1 MSQLLTIRLDELH
14 ESPLNPRKHYDEE
27 ALKQLAESLQASGQ
41 ITPITVRVSRNG
53 KGGYEIAAGHRRR
66 RAAMLAG
73 LTHLEAKVRDDLTD
87 DDAGFIEILN
97 IENLQR
103 DDLHPLEE
111 AQGFRTLME
120 KAGYDIPKIAARIG
134 KSVKYV
140 YDRLKLLQLIKPAQQ
155 LFLDGRFE
163 AGHAILLARL
173 SPEDQERAIAD
184 NDERFG
190 RIGGLFQDEH
200 VVEGLEL
207 ELEEEPR
214 KAVSVREF
222 QGWIQENVRF
232 KPDQVAQAD
241 LQFDFPNTAA
251 KLTDAAENKLK
262 VVKITREYRVPDEA
276 RDEKERTYGEQS
288 WQRADGEP
296 DVDDDKPSKT
306 CERSV
311 VGLVV
316 AGPGRGE
323 AFLVCINKKKCAV
336 HWPDQVK
343 AEERRAKE
351 AAKRESAS
359 ANGKG
364 TAPAK
369 APKEDP
375 NVLPSGLK
383 EKWEQEEIARRAG
396 PEYALQVKQV
406 IGELKIS
413 DEICWN
419 IITSNG
425 FYLNRWNKVGKRGW
439 AGSPSTDFGEVIGLL
454 VLEHLPGKFQG
465 DVRSPKDG
473 PAARSALAF
482 EIWFARDSGKV
493 DDVVNAAVDAR
504 WKAHRAEQAKAA
516 AAKAPPKV
524 QTSAKA
530 PTKAKTKGKGKKLAG
545 DVRRAKKRKAAR

>member
-14 ESPLNPRKHYDEE
+14 ESPLNPRTHYDEV

-53 KGGYEIAAGHRRR
+53 RGGYEIAAGHRRR

-173 SPEDQERAIAD
+173 SPGDQERAIAD
-184 NDERFG
+184 NDQRFG

-200 VVEGLEL
+200 VAEGLEL

-288 WQRADGEP
+288 WMRADGEP
-296 DVDDDKPSKT
+296 DRDDDKPSKT
-306 CERSV
+306 CDRSV

-336 HWPDQVK
+336 HWPEQVK
-343 AEERRAKE
+343 AEQRRATE
-351 AAKRESAS
+351 AAKRESVA
-359 ANGKG
+359 AKGNGKA
-364 TAPAK
+364 APAK
-369 APKEDP
+369 APKVDP
-375 NVLPSGLK
+375 TVLPDELRAKWVK
-383 EKWEQEEIARRAG
+383 EELEARVVKALVPEI
-396 PEYALQVKQV
+396 KSV
-406 IGELKIS
+406 ITEIKLS

-419 IITSNG
+419 LITGGDFNLYG
-425 FYLNRWNKVGKRGW
+425 WNKVGKRG
-439 AGSPSTDFGEVIGLL
+439 GPSRWTRYRDDIEELAL
-454 VLEHLPGKFQG
+454 PHLPGKFSH
-465 DVRSPKDG
+465 DIRNPKDG
-473 PAARSALAF
+473 AAARTAF
-482 EIWFARDSGKV
+482 AVEIWFARDLGNLDQV
-493 DDVVNAAVDAR
+493 LDAAIESR
-504 WKAHRAEQAKAA
+504 WKAHRAAQVKAETAKAS
-516 AAKAPPKV
+516 PTV
-524 QTSAKA
+524 QTSAKS
-530 PTKAKTKGKGKKLAG
+530 PTKTKAKGKKLAG